1 MHYQLSFHGYW
12 TTTQSPM
19 TGERQQQPQR
29 LKITIVEKEGHCMYI
44 DALDLKSGPAKKM
57 APLGETHS
65 MYFPSPHV
73 VCKNLLSLGPFA

>member
-1 MHYQLSFHGYW
+1 MPVNIFPLVVFDFGAFGFS
-12 TTTQSPM
+12 
-19 TGERQQQPQR
+19 
-29 LKITIVEKEGHCMYI
+29 IMYI
-44 DALDLKSGPAKKM
+44 DALDPRSGPAKKM